1 MQNLPLISVIVPV
14 YGVENYIDDCVRS
27 LVEQTYPNL
36 QLIFI
41 DDGSPDNCP
50 QMLDSWAEKDKR
62 VEVIHQINQ
71 GQSAA
76 RNHGLDCA
84 RGEYISF
91 VDGDDF
97 VQPNYIFCLYNGLQ
111 EKQADMAVG
120 GVKYIKN
127 GVCTQTKFVLEGQK
141 TTEQNQSQTVKYL
154 LENYIALWGKLYKR
168 ELLENLRLP
177 VGRKAE
183 EYAFM
188 LRLLQGVNKSA
199 FCGEGLYNYVVRE
212 NSDSHYIKPNYM
224 LDNIQAIDEAHSICN
239 ALYPCEVEWCKSW
252 LATLLYEFLSA
263 TAFGEQEKKERV
275 QVLESALAT
284 VGGKESL
291 LGAMQNPLDSIFYT
305 YTYFYD
311 YLTKAEKKTLQ
322 ADFRAAYKREKGKKG
337 FKPTLK
343 NKLSYMGLPLA
354 RFVKKVVKG

>member
-1 MQNLPLISVIVPV
+1 MQHLPLITVIVPV
-14 YGVENYIDDCVRS
+14 YGVEHYVDACVRS

-41 DDGSPDNCP
+41 DDGSPDNSP

-62 VEVIHQINQ
+62 VEVIHQVNQ

-91 VDGDDF
+91 VDGDDY
-97 VQPNYIFCLYNGLQ
+97 VQPNYISALYNALQ

-120 GVKYIKN
+120 GVNYIQN
-127 GVCTQTKFVLEGQK
+127 GECKQTKFILEKQK
-141 TTEQNQSQTVKYL
+141 NTEQNQSQTVTYL

-168 ELLENLRLP
+168 ELLESLRLP

-212 NSDSHYIKPNYM
+212 NSDSHHIKPNYM
-224 LDNIQAIDEAHSICN
+224 LDNIQAIDEAYSICKEH
-239 ALYPCEVEWCKSW
+239 YPYEVEWCKSW

-263 TAFGEQEKKERV
+263 SAFGEQEKKQRI
-275 QVLESALAT
+275 QVLEGALQT

-291 LGAMQNPLDSIFYT
+291 LAAMQNPLDSIFYT
-305 YTYFYD
+305 YSYFYA
-311 YLTKAEKKTLQ
+311 YLTKTEKKALQ
-322 ADFRAAYKREKGKKG
+322 ADFRTAYKRADKSLWTGKQKVKYR
-337 FKPTLK
+337 FCYLHMQTAK
-343 NKLSYMGLPLA
+343 KLC
-354 RFVKKVVKG
+354 K